1 MKADA
6 EESSRLDTMSIGEL
20 ARRACVSTHTIRYYE
35 KIGVLETRERAPN
48 GYRIYSEDDLY
59 ALRLVRRAKLLGL
72 ALAEIREMARALRED
87 PTEHSLIRGSVRLL
101 TGHLDKARR
110 KKRELDAYISLVE
123 GEIQR
128 LERLL

>member
-6 EESSRLDTMSIGEL
+6 QGSPRSDTMSIGEL
-20 ARRACVSTHTIRYYE
+20 ARRVRVSTHTIRYYE
-35 KIGVLETRERAPN
+35 KIGVLEARERAPN
-48 GYRIYSEDDLY
+48 GYRIYSEEDLY
-59 ALRLVRRAKLLGL
+59 ALRLVRRAKVLGL
-72 ALAEIREMARALRED
+72 SLVEIREMARTLRED
-87 PTEHSLIRGSVRLL
+87 PTEHSLISGSVRLL

-123 GEIQR
+123 GEIHR